1 LIEPHRPGQDRDMT
15 EPVPGARADV
25 DADLFGY
32 RSLLGAEENE
42 LLDDLREWLQR
53 ELAPIADA
61 QWSAAE
67 FPHHL
72 LHGFG
77 DLGVIGLPYE
87 LRGASA
93 ESRLLAGFVSL
104 EISRVDSSFAS
115 FYGVHSGLAMGSI
128 YYCGSDE
135 QKHRWLPAMRRL
147 DKVGAFA
154 LTEPHGGSD
163 VARGLRTTARRD
175 GNEWVLDGAK
185 RWIGNGTFADLVVVW
200 ARDVADDSVKGFVIE
215 KDTAG
220 FTATKMTGKL
230 ALRTVQN
237 ADIVLD
243 GVRIPDANRL
253 QSADTRGDFR
263 DTNAVLRHTRG
274 GVAWSSVG
282 AMMAVYEIAVRYAQD
297 REQFGRPIGGFQ
309 LVQDLLARML
319 GNITASLAL
328 AVRVAQLQDDGIFRD
343 EQGAL
348 AKSFCTTR
356 LRETVGWARELLG
369 GNGVL
374 LEYGVARYFNDA
386 EALYSFEGTREIN
399 SLIVGRA
406 ITGISAFT

>member
-1 LIEPHRPGQDRDMT
+1 MAD
-15 EPVPGARADV
+15 PVPGARADI

-32 RSLLGAEENE
+32 RN
-42 LLDDLREWLQR
+42 LLDDDERALLDKLRAWLLR
-53 ELAPIADA
+53 DLAPIADD
-61 QWSAAE
+61 QWLDAE
-67 FPHHL
+67 FPYHL
-72 LHGFG
+72 LPGFA
-77 DLGVIGLPYE
+77 DLDVIGLPYE
-87 LRGASA
+87 LPGTPT
-93 ESRLLAGFVSL
+93 EGRLLSGFVSL

-135 QKHRWLPAMRRL
+135 QKDRWLPQMRRL
-147 DKVGAFA
+147 EKIGAFG

-163 VARGLRTTARRD
+163 VAGGLETTARRD
-175 GNEWVLDGAK
+175 GDEWVLDGAK
-185 RWIGNGTFADLVVVW
+185 RWIGNGTFADLVIIW
-200 ARDVADDSVKGFVIE
+200 ARDVADDADGAVKGFVVE
-215 KDTAG
+215 KGTPG
-220 FTATKMTGKL
+220 FAATKMEGKL

-237 ADIVLD
+237 AVLTLD
-243 GVRIPDANRL
+243 GVRVPEANRL
-253 QSADTRGDFR
+253 QQANSFK
-263 DTNAVLRHTRG
+263 DTNTVLRHTRG

-282 AMMAVYEIAVRYAQD
+282 AMMAVYEIAVQYAKD

-319 GNITASLAL
+319 GNITSSLAL

-348 AKSFCTTR
+348 AKSYCTTR
-356 LRETVGWARELLG
+356 LRETVACARELLG
-369 GNGVL
+369 GNGIL

-399 SLIVGRA
+399 SLIVGRS
-406 ITGISAFT
+406 ITGSGAFT